1 MKTSLRKT
9 IESLSPGDLIC
20 VSWCDASVGKSSGSG
35 MAIDVP
41 VKSWGIYVGLIG
53 DKVKHIVLA
62 QNSFRYSDGL
72 FDLDYTAVPLG
83 WAVDVSVLIKEHIP
97 KEAAGKLV
105 NSFMMGGHRAL
116 NRPRTFQRRMFQ
128 QRLSVDGRPD

>member
-1 MKTSLRKT
+1 
-9 IESLSPGDLIC
+9 
-20 VSWCDASVGKSSGSG
+20 

-41 VKSWGIYVGLIG
+41 VKSWGVYVGLIG

-83 WAVDVSVLIKEHIP
+83 WAVDVSVLVKEHIS
-97 KEAAGKLV
+97 KEAAVKLV

-116 NRPRTFQRRMFQ
+116 NRPRTFMHRMFQ